1 MDEDWVR
8 EGDETATT
16 ADMTQAAD
24 EFSGSDSDDNE
35 EGVFAAENEPRPP
48 PDRLL
53 YNGEGTQR
61 EHLSEG
67 RDVTKT
73 KQRPGRSTNCD
84 DYMMIEDD
92 ADEAT
97 QWVRD
102 GSTAL
107 TSGDASRGQP
117 APAEATQCVR
127 DGATALKSGDDSRGQ
142 PAPVEAAPCV
152 RD

>member
-1 MDEDWVR
+1 MDEAWVR
-8 EGDETATT
+8 EDDKTATKM
-16 ADMTQAAD
+16 DMTQAAD
-24 EFSGSDSDDNE
+24 EFSDSDSDDNE
-35 EGVFAAENEPRPP
+35 EGVFAAENKPRPP

-53 YNGEGTQR
+53 YNGEGMQR

-73 KQRPGRSTNCD
+73 KQRPGRSAKD
-84 DYMMIEDD
+84 DESMMMDD
-92 ADEAT
+92 D
-97 QWVRD
+97 
-102 GSTAL
+102 
-107 TSGDASRGQP
+107 
-117 APAEATQCVR
+117 PAEATQCVR